1 MFADDTKIWAVIN
14 SDQDVTS
21 LQSDLDEL
29 SNWSDKWLLR
39 FNTDKCKVMH
49 LGHRNPSSYYLQEG
63 PVRKLL
69 QTINEE
75 KDLGVYVTSDLKPSL
90 HCGRAAAK
98 ATSVL
103 GLIRR
108 HFKYTD
114 KDSFLILYKTYIR
127 PHLEYCVQS
136 WSPSLLKDIACL
148 EQIQRRATKLV
159 DSLSKV
165 NYSERLNTLGLKTL
179 ETRRLRGDLIETYK
193 LLTHKER
200 IDPNQFF
207 SVSDSEYALRG
218 HSLKLFKP
226 SVRLNVRKHFYSYR
240 VIDSW
245 NQLRQHVVEAPTVN
259 CFKNRLNKYWKRMS
273 QQSKLHSDVDAD
285 IKG

>member
-1 MFADDTKIWAVIN
+1 MFADDTKVWAVIN

-69 QTINEE
+69 QTVNEE
-75 KDLGVYVTSDLKPSL
+75 RDLGVYVTSDLKPSL

-108 HFKYTD
+108 HFKYID

-127 PHLEYCVQS
+127 PHFEYCVQS

-148 EQIQRRATKLV
+148 EQIQHRATKLV

-165 NYSERLNTLGLKTL
+165 SYSERLNTQLNSTSMYG
-179 ETRRLRGDLIETYK
+179 RR
-193 LLTHKER
+193 
-200 IDPNQFF
+200 
-207 SVSDSEYALRG
+207 
-218 HSLKLFKP
+218 
-226 SVRLNVRKHFYSYR
+226 
-240 VIDSW
+240 
-245 NQLRQHVVEAPTVN
+245 
-259 CFKNRLNKYWKRMS
+259 C
-273 QQSKLHSDVDAD
+273 
-285 IKG
+285 

>member
-1 MFADDTKIWAVIN
+1 V
-14 SDQDVTS
+14 S
-21 LQSDLDEL
+21 LRL
-29 SNWSDKWLLR
+29 
-39 FNTDKCKVMH
+39 
-49 LGHRNPSSYYLQEG
+49 
-63 PVRKLL
+63 VR
-69 QTINEE
+69 TI
-75 KDLGVYVTSDLKPSL
+75 
-90 HCGRAAAK
+90 
-98 ATSVL
+98 
-103 GLIRR
+103 
-108 HFKYTD
+108 D

-165 NYSERLNTLGLKTL
+165 SYSERLNTLGLTTL

-207 SVSDSEYALRG
+207 SVSDSGYALRG

-226 SVRLNVRKHFYSYR
+226 SVSRQPDHGVA
-240 VIDSW
+240 D
-245 NQLRQHVVEAPTVN
+245 QLRQAAG
-259 CFKNRLNKYWKRMS
+259 S
-273 QQSKLHSDVDAD
+273 QAFLQLPSN
-285 IKG
+285 